1 MKFTGFAGGCVGK
14 ALLVILCIL
23 LGVVLTLGGIALG
36 GYIVLTKEGMVG
48 TISDQIEKNTS
59 TELAFDDSVKAMSVM
74 EWGREI
80 LAAVSDMSSKEIGD
94 LEKLIGVSLISDTVE
109 EVIGVDASIIKTS
122 TLDKLG
128 ETVSNNLTINNAKDK
143 FGIEFPD
150 MPIFSDA
157 EFLASPLATAFSD
170 FESYT
175 LGEVIEIT
183 EESNAVL
190 QELKNVAIK
199 DIGAAS
205 TDTTIKSMFLC
216 ELMTIEDDANMTLK
230 ALKYSSIESQYEL
243 DENGEIKLDEY
254 GNPIYK
260 TKEITEVIDGETVTN
275 TYPLKG
281 INETINA
288 LYVKDVVNITKDS
301 AVVLRKMR
309 LPTEEEIAAGK
320 AELFGTEDLLVN
332 ELGSAKVTE
341 IVQNTKIGEIIDIYE
356 ADNPEAG
363 VTKSEPILIAL
374 KDVAINGLNDRLKT
388 LGLNEIFDETEL
400 ESGALSLIP
409 ADTTLN
415 EIPSAVTAAMTN
427 STTATLAGKG
437 IISEDTFNNI
447 SSLEKEQQA
456 FIYNSNVSGM
466 LGGVIEFIAEPIIY
480 TYDPT
485 GEIITGATP
494 NYGVVSPDEAEIS
507 VTVFDSLTEFVNAY
521 SQYNT
526 LNFGS
531 AVTVNVNETQ
541 DGAFYNEETGCY
553 LIPLFN
559 IGSGSVNFAGGTV
572 KTAIY
577 ETGDGGLILSANQY
591 GYAYAENGATLPE
604 KGFATIIYDTNA

>member
-23 LGVVLTLGGIALG
+23 LGVVLTLGGLAVG
-36 GYIVLTKEGMVG
+36 GYIVLTKDGMVG
-48 TISDQIEKNTS
+48 TISDQVEKNTS
-59 TELAFDDSVKAMSVM
+59 VELAFDDSVKAMSVM
-74 EWGREI
+74 DWGKEI
-80 LAAVSDMSSKEIGD
+80 LAAVSDMSSKEIGA
-94 LEKLIGVSLISDTVE
+94 LEKLIGVSIISNTIE
-109 EVIGVDASIIKTS
+109 EVIGVDAEVVKTS

-183 EESNAVL
+183 DESNAVL
-190 QELKNVAIK
+190 RELKDVAIK

-216 ELMTIEDDANMTLK
+216 ELITINDDSNMTLK

-288 LYVKDVVNITKDS
+288 LYVKDVVNITEDS

-320 AELFGTEDLLVN
+320 ADLFGTEDLLVN

-356 ADNPEAG
+356 ADDPEAG

-374 KDVAINGLNDRLKT
+374 KDVSINGLNDRLKT

-409 ADTTLN
+409 ADTKLN

-437 IISEDTFNNI
+437 IISEDTFTNI
-447 SSLEKEQQA
+447 SSLQKEQQA

-466 LGGVIEFIAEPIIY
+466 LGGVIDFIADPIIY

-507 VTVFDSLTEFVNAY
+507 VTVFDSLTDFVNAY

-531 AVTVNVNETQ
+531 AVTVNVNEAA

-591 GYAYAENGATLPE
+591 GYAYSYDESVSLPE
-604 KGFATIIYDTNA
+604 KGFDTLIYG

>member
-1 MKFTGFAGGCVGK
+1 MKFTGFAGRCVGK

-23 LGVVLTLGGIALG
+23 LGVVLTLGGLAVG
-36 GYIVLTKEGMVG
+36 GYIVLTKDGMVG
-48 TISDQIEKNTS
+48 TISDQVEKNTS
-59 TELAFDDSVKAMSVM
+59 VELAFDDSVKAMSVM
-74 EWGREI
+74 DWGKEI
-80 LAAVSDMSSKEIGD
+80 LAAVSDMSSKEIGA
-94 LEKLIGVSLISDTVE
+94 LEKLIGVSIISNTIE
-109 EVIGVDASIIKTS
+109 EVIGVDAEVVKTS

-183 EESNAVL
+183 DESNAVL
-190 QELKNVAIK
+190 RELKDVAIK

-216 ELMTIEDDANMTLK
+216 ELITINDDSNMTLK

-260 TKEITEVIDGETVTN
+260 TKEITEVVGGVTVTN
-275 TYPLKG
+275 TYPLRG
-281 INETINA
+281 LNETIDA
-288 LYVKDVVNITKDS
+288 LYVKDVVNITEDS

-356 ADNPEAG
+356 ADDPEAG

-374 KDVAINGLNDRLKT
+374 KDVSINGLNDRLKT

-437 IISEDTFNNI
+437 IISEDTFTNI
-447 SSLEKEQQA
+447 SSLQKEQQA

-466 LGGVIEFIAEPIIY
+466 LGGVIDFIADPIIY

-494 NYGVVSPDEAEIS
+494 NYGVVSPDEVEITE
-507 VTVFDSLTEFVNAY
+507 TVFNSLTEFVNAY

-531 AVTVNVNETQ
+531 AVTVNVDEAA

-577 ETGDGGLILSANQY
+577 ETGDGELILSANQY
-591 GYAYAENGATLPE
+591 GYAYSYDESVSLPE
-604 KGFATIIYDTNA
+604 KGFDTLIYG

>member
-23 LGVVLTLGGIALG
+23 LGVVLTLGGLAVG
-36 GYIVLTKEGMVG
+36 GYIVLTKDGMVG
-48 TISDQIEKNTS
+48 TISDQVEKNTS
-59 TELAFDDSVKAMSVM
+59 VELAFDDSVKAMSVM
-74 EWGREI
+74 DWGKEI
-80 LAAVSDMSSKEIGD
+80 LAAVSDMSSKEIGA
-94 LEKLIGVSLISDTVE
+94 LEKLIGVSIISNTIE
-109 EVIGVDASIIKTS
+109 EVIGVDAEVVKTS

-150 MPIFSDA
+150 MPIFADA

-199 DIGAAS
+199 DIGAGS
-205 TDTTIKSMFLC
+205 TDTVIKSMFLC

-260 TKEITEVIDGETVTN
+260 TKEITEVVGGVTVTN
-275 TYPLKG
+275 TYPLRG
-281 INETINA
+281 LNETIDA
-288 LYVKDVVNITKDS
+288 LYVKDVVNITEDS

-356 ADNPEAG
+356 ADDPDAG

-374 KDVAINGLNDRLKT
+374 KDVSINGLNDRLKT

-409 ADTTLN
+409 ADTKLN

-437 IISEDTFNNI
+437 IISEDTFTNI
-447 SSLEKEQQA
+447 LSLQKEQQA

-466 LGGVIEFIAEPIIY
+466 LGGVIDFIAEPIIY

-494 NYGVVSPDEAEIS
+494 NYGVVSPDEVEIS

-531 AVTVNVNETQ
+531 AVTVNVNEAE

-591 GYAYAENGATLPE
+591 GYAYSYDESVSLPE
-604 KGFATIIYDTNA
+604 KGFDTLIYG

>member
-23 LGVVLTLGGIALG
+23 LGVVLTLGGLAVG
-36 GYIVLTKEGMVG
+36 GYIVLTKDGMVG
-48 TISDQIEKNTS
+48 TISDQVEKNTS
-59 TELAFDDSVKAMSVM
+59 VELAFDDSVKAMSVM
-74 EWGREI
+74 DWGKEI
-80 LAAVSDMSSKEIGD
+80 LAAVSDMSSKEIGA
-94 LEKLIGVSLISDTVE
+94 LEKLIGVSIISNTIE
-109 EVIGVDASIIKTS
+109 EVIGVDAEVVKTS

-183 EESNAVL
+183 DESNAVL
-190 QELKNVAIK
+190 RELKDVAIK

-216 ELMTIEDDANMTLK
+216 ELITINDDSNMTLK

-260 TKEITEVIDGETVTN
+260 TKEITEVVGGVTVTN
-275 TYPLKG
+275 TYPLRG
-281 INETINA
+281 LNETIDA
-288 LYVKDVVNITKDS
+288 LYVKDVVNITEDS

-356 ADNPEAG
+356 ADDPEAG

-374 KDVAINGLNDRLKT
+374 KDVSINGLNDRLKT

-437 IISEDTFNNI
+437 IISEDTFTNI
-447 SSLEKEQQA
+447 SSLQKEQQA

-466 LGGVIEFIAEPIIY
+466 LGGVIDFIADPIIY

-494 NYGVVSPDEAEIS
+494 NYGVVSPDEVEITE
-507 VTVFDSLTEFVNAY
+507 TVFNSLTEFVNAY

-531 AVTVNVNETQ
+531 AVTVNVDEAA

-577 ETGDGGLILSANQY
+577 ETGDGELILSANQY
-591 GYAYAENGATLPE
+591 GYAYSYDESVSLPE
-604 KGFATIIYDTNA
+604 KGFDTLIYG

>member
-23 LGVVLTLGGIALG
+23 LGVVLTLGGLAVG
-36 GYIVLTKEGMVG
+36 GYIVLTKDGMVG
-48 TISDQIEKNTS
+48 TISDQVEKNTS
-59 TELAFDDSVKAMSVM
+59 VELAFDDSVKAMSVM
-74 EWGREI
+74 DWGKEI
-80 LAAVSDMSSKEIGD
+80 LAAVSDMSSKEIGA
-94 LEKLIGVSLISDTVE
+94 LEKLIGVSIISNTIE
-109 EVIGVDASIIKTS
+109 EVIGVDAEVVKTS

-150 MPIFSDA
+150 MPIFADA

-199 DIGAAS
+199 DIGAGS
-205 TDTTIKSMFLC
+205 TDTVIKSMFLC
-216 ELMTIEDDANMTLK
+216 ELITINDDSNMTLK

-260 TKEITEVIDGETVTN
+260 TKEITEVVGGVTVTN
-275 TYPLKG
+275 TYPLRG
-281 INETINA
+281 LNETIDA
-288 LYVKDVVNITKDS
+288 LYVKDVVNITEDS

-320 AELFGTEDLLVN
+320 ADLFGTEDLLVN

-356 ADNPEAG
+356 ADDPEAG

-374 KDVAINGLNDRLKT
+374 KDVSINGLNDRLKT

-409 ADTTLN
+409 VDTVLN
-415 EIPSAVTAAMTN
+415 DIPSAVTAAMTN

-437 IISEDTFNNI
+437 IISEDTFTNI
-447 SSLEKEQQA
+447 SSLQKEQQA

-466 LGGVIEFIAEPIIY
+466 LGGVIDFIAEPIIY

-531 AVTVNVNETQ
+531 AVTVNVNEAA

-591 GYAYAENGATLPE
+591 GYAYSYDESVSLPE
-604 KGFATIIYDTNA
+604 KGFDTLIYG

>member
-23 LGVVLTLGGIALG
+23 LGVVLTLGGLAVG
-36 GYIVLTKEGMVG
+36 GYIVLTKDGMVG
-48 TISDQIEKNTS
+48 TISDQVEKNTS
-59 TELAFDDSVKAMSVM
+59 VELAFDDSVKAMSVM
-74 EWGREI
+74 DWGKEI
-80 LAAVSDMSSKEIGD
+80 LAAVSDMSSKEIGA
-94 LEKLIGVSLISDTVE
+94 LEKLIGVSIISNTIE
-109 EVIGVDASIIKTS
+109 EVIGVDAEVVKTS

-183 EESNAVL
+183 DESNAVL
-190 QELKNVAIK
+190 RELKDVAIK

-216 ELMTIEDDANMTLK
+216 ELITINDDSNMTLK

-260 TKEITEVIDGETVTN
+260 TKEITEVVGGVTVTN
-275 TYPLKG
+275 TYPLRG
-281 INETINA
+281 LNETIDA
-288 LYVKDVVNITKDS
+288 LYVKDVVNITEDS

-320 AELFGTEDLLVN
+320 ADLFGTEDLLVN

-356 ADNPEAG
+356 ADDPEAG

-374 KDVAINGLNDRLKT
+374 KDVSINGLNDRLKT

-437 IISEDTFNNI
+437 IISEDTFTNI
-447 SSLEKEQQA
+447 SSLQKEQQA

-466 LGGVIEFIAEPIIY
+466 LGGVIDFIADPIIY

-507 VTVFDSLTEFVNAY
+507 VTVFDSLTDFVNAY

-531 AVTVNVNETQ
+531 AVTVNVNEAA

-577 ETGDGGLILSANQY
+577 ETGNGGLILSANQY
-591 GYAYAENGATLPE
+591 GYAYSYDESVSLPE
-604 KGFATIIYDTNA
+604 KGFATIIYG

>member
-48 TISDQIEKNTS
+48 TISDQVEKNTS
-59 TELAFDDSVKAMSVM
+59 VELAFDDSVKAMSVM

-109 EVIGVDASIIKTS
+109 EVIGVDAEVVKTS

-190 QELKNVAIK
+190 RELKNVAIK

-205 TDTTIKSMFLC
+205 TDTKIKSMLLC
-216 ELMTIEDDANMTLK
+216 ELMTIDDDANMTLK

-281 INETINA
+281 INETIDA
-288 LYVKDVVNITKDS
+288 LYVKDVVNITEDS

-356 ADNPEAG
+356 ADDPEAG

-437 IISEDTFNNI
+437 IISEDTFTNI

-466 LGGVIEFIAEPIIY
+466 LGGVIDFIAEPIIY

-485 GEIITGATP
+485 GEIIMEATP
-494 NYGVVSPDEAEIS
+494 NYGVVSPDKVEIT
-507 VTVFDSLTEFVNAY
+507 VTVFNSLTEFVNAY

-526 LNFGS
+526 LMLTS
-531 AVTVNVNETQ
+531 SVTVNVDETQ

-591 GYAYAENGATLPE
+591 GYAYSYDGSVSLPE
-604 KGFATIIYDTNA
+604 KGFVTIIYG

>member
-109 EVIGVDASIIKTS
+109 EVIGVDAEVVKTS

-260 TKEITEVIDGETVTN
+260 TKAITEVIDGETVTN

-281 INETINA
+281 INENINA
-288 LYVKDVVNITKDS
+288 LYVKDVVNITEDS

-356 ADNPEAG
+356 ADDPETS

-409 ADTTLN
+409 VDTVLN
-415 EIPSAVTAAMTN
+415 DIPSAVTAAMTN

-437 IISEDTFNNI
+437 LIAEETFANI
-447 SSLEKEQQA
+447 SNMRKEQQA
-456 FIYNSNVSGM
+456 FIYNNNLSGM
-466 LGGVIEFIAEPIIY
+466 LGGVIDFIAEPIIY

-531 AVTVNVNETQ
+531 AVTVNVNEAA

-577 ETGDGGLILSANQY
+577 ETGDGGLTLSANQY
-591 GYAYAENGATLPE
+591 GYAYSYDESVSLPE
-604 KGFATIIYDTNA
+604 KGFATIIYG

>member
-23 LGVVLTLGGIALG
+23 LGVVLTLGGLAVG
-36 GYIVLTKEGMVG
+36 GYIVLTKDGMVG
-48 TISDQIEKNTS
+48 TISDQVEKNTS
-59 TELAFDDSVKAMSVM
+59 VELAFDDSVKAMSVM
-74 EWGREI
+74 DWGKEI
-80 LAAVSDMSSKEIGD
+80 LAAVSDMSSKEIGA
-94 LEKLIGVSLISDTVE
+94 LEKLIGVSIISNTIE
-109 EVIGVDASIIKTS
+109 EVIGVEASVVKTS

-183 EESNAVL
+183 DESNAVL
-190 QELKNVAIK
+190 RELKDVAIK

-216 ELMTIEDDANMTLK
+216 ELITINDDSNMTLK

-260 TKEITEVIDGETVTN
+260 TKEITEVVGGVTVTN
-275 TYPLKG
+275 TYPLRG
-281 INETINA
+281 LNETIDA
-288 LYVKDVVNITKDS
+288 LYVKDVVNITEDS

-320 AELFGTEDLLVN
+320 ADLFGTEDLLVN

-356 ADNPEAG
+356 ADDPDAG

-374 KDVAINGLNDRLKT
+374 KDVSINGLNDRLKT

-437 IISEDTFNNI
+437 IISEDTFTNI
-447 SSLEKEQQA
+447 SSLQKEQQA

-466 LGGVIEFIAEPIIY
+466 LGGVIDFIADPIIY

-494 NYGVVSPDEAEIS
+494 NYGVVSPDEVEITE
-507 VTVFDSLTEFVNAY
+507 TVFNSLTDFVNTY

-531 AVTVNVNETQ
+531 AVTVNVNEAA
-541 DGAFYNEETGCY
+541 DGAFYNEETGY

-591 GYAYAENGATLPE
+591 GYAYSYDESVSLPE
-604 KGFATIIYDTNA
+604 KGFDTLIYG

>member
-23 LGVVLTLGGIALG
+23 LGVVLTLGGLAVG
-36 GYIVLTKEGMVG
+36 GYIVLTKDGMVG
-48 TISDQIEKNTS
+48 TISDQVEKNTS
-59 TELAFDDSVKAMSVM
+59 VELAFDDSVKAMSVM
-74 EWGREI
+74 DWGKEI
-80 LAAVSDMSSKEIGD
+80 LAAVSDMSSKEIGA
-94 LEKLIGVSLISDTVE
+94 LEKLIGVSIISNTIE
-109 EVIGVDASIIKTS
+109 EVIGVDAEVVKTS

-150 MPIFSDA
+150 MPIFADA

-199 DIGAAS
+199 DIGAGS
-205 TDTTIKSMFLC
+205 TDTVIKSMFLC

-288 LYVKDVVNITKDS
+288 LYVKDVVNITEDS

-320 AELFGTEDLLVN
+320 ADLFGTEDLLVN

-356 ADNPEAG
+356 ADDPDAG

-374 KDVAINGLNDRLKT
+374 KDVSINGLNDRLKT

-409 ADTTLN
+409 ADTKLN

-437 IISEDTFNNI
+437 IISQDTFTNI
-447 SSLEKEQQA
+447 SSLQKEQQA

-466 LGGVIEFIAEPIIY
+466 LGGVIDFIAEPIIY

-494 NYGVVSPDEAEIS
+494 NYGVVSPDEVEIS

-531 AVTVNVNETQ
+531 AVTVNVNEAA

-591 GYAYAENGATLPE
+591 GYAYSYDESVSLPE
-604 KGFATIIYDTNA
+604 KGFDTLIYG

>member
-23 LGVVLTLGGIALG
+23 LGVVLTLGGLAVG
-36 GYIVLTKEGMVG
+36 GYIVLTKDGMVG
-48 TISDQIEKNTS
+48 TISDQVEKNTS
-59 TELAFDDSVKAMSVM
+59 VELAFDDSVKAMSVM
-74 EWGREI
+74 DWGKEI
-80 LAAVSDMSSKEIGD
+80 LAAVSDMSSKEIGA
-94 LEKLIGVSLISDTVE
+94 LEKLIGVSIISNTIE
-109 EVIGVDASIIKTS
+109 EVIGVDAEVVKTS

-183 EESNAVL
+183 DESNAVL
-190 QELKNVAIK
+190 RELKDVAIK

-216 ELMTIEDDANMTLK
+216 ELITINDDSNMTLK

-260 TKEITEVIDGETVTN
+260 TKEITEVVGGVTVTN
-275 TYPLKG
+275 TYPLRG
-281 INETINA
+281 LNETIDA
-288 LYVKDVVNITKDS
+288 LYVKDVVNITEDS

-320 AELFGTEDLLVN
+320 ADLFGTEDLLVN

-356 ADNPEAG
+356 ADDPEAG

-374 KDVAINGLNDRLKT
+374 KDVSINGLNDRLKT

-437 IISEDTFNNI
+437 IISEDTFTNI
-447 SSLEKEQQA
+447 SSLQKEQQA

-466 LGGVIEFIAEPIIY
+466 LGGVIDFIADPIIY

-494 NYGVVSPDEAEIS
+494 NYGVVSPDEVEIS

-531 AVTVNVNETQ
+531 AVTVNVNEAA

-559 IGSGSVNFAGGTV
+559 IGSGSVNFADGTV

-591 GYAYAENGATLPE
+591 GYAYSYDESVSLPE
-604 KGFATIIYDTNA
+604 KGFDTLIYG

>member
-109 EVIGVDASIIKTS
+109 EVIGVDAEVVKTS

-183 EESNAVL
+183 DESNAVL
-190 QELKNVAIK
+190 RELKNVAIK

-281 INETINA
+281 INETIDA
-288 LYVKDVVNITKDS
+288 LYVKDVVNITEDS

-320 AELFGTEDLLVN
+320 ADLFGTEDLLVN

-356 ADNPEAG
+356 ADDPDAG

-427 STTATLAGKG
+427 STTATLKGKG
-437 IISEDTFNNI
+437 IISEDTFTNI
-447 SSLEKEQQA
+447 SSLQKEQQA
-456 FIYNSNVSGM
+456 FIYNNNVSGM
-466 LGGVIEFIAEPIIY
+466 LGGVIDFIADPIIY

-485 GEIITGATP
+485 GEIVTGATP
-494 NYGVVSPDEAEIS
+494 NYGVVSPDEVEIS

-531 AVTVNVNETQ
+531 AVTVNVDETQ
-541 DGAFYNEETGCY
+541 DGAFYSEETGCY

-591 GYAYAENGATLPE
+591 GYAYSYDGSVSLPE
-604 KGFATIIYDTNA
+604 KGFDTLIYG

>member
-23 LGVVLTLGGIALG
+23 LGVVLTLGGLAVG
-36 GYIVLTKEGMVG
+36 GYIVLTKDGMVG
-48 TISDQIEKNTS
+48 TISDQVEKNTS
-59 TELAFDDSVKAMSVM
+59 VELAFDDSVKAMSVM
-74 EWGREI
+74 DWGKEI
-80 LAAVSDMSSKEIGD
+80 LAAVSDMSSKEIGA
-94 LEKLIGVSLISDTVE
+94 LEKLIGVSIISNTIE
-109 EVIGVDASIIKTS
+109 EVIGVDAEVVKTS

-183 EESNAVL
+183 DESNAVL

-199 DIGAAS
+199 DIGAGS
-205 TDTTIKSMFLC
+205 TDTVIKSMFLC

-288 LYVKDVVNITKDS
+288 LYVKDVVNITEDS

-320 AELFGTEDLLVN
+320 ADLFGTEDLLVN

-356 ADNPEAG
+356 ADDPEAG

-374 KDVAINGLNDRLKT
+374 KDVSINGLNDRLKT

-437 IISEDTFNNI
+437 IISEDTFTNI
-447 SSLEKEQQA
+447 SSLQKEQQA

-466 LGGVIEFIAEPIIY
+466 LGGVIDFIADPIIY

-507 VTVFDSLTEFVNAY
+507 VTVFDSLTDLVNAY

-531 AVTVNVNETQ
+531 AVTVNVNEAA

-591 GYAYAENGATLPE
+591 GYAYSYDESVSLPE
-604 KGFATIIYDTNA
+604 KGFDTLIYG

>member
-23 LGVVLTLGGIALG
+23 LGVVLTLGGLAVG
-36 GYIVLTKEGMVG
+36 GYIVLTKDGMVG
-48 TISDQIEKNTS
+48 TISDQVEKNTS
-59 TELAFDDSVKAMSVM
+59 VELAFDDSVKAMSVM
-74 EWGREI
+74 DWGKEI
-80 LAAVSDMSSKEIGD
+80 LAAVSDMSSKEIGA
-94 LEKLIGVSLISDTVE
+94 LEKLIGVSIISNTIE
-109 EVIGVDASIIKTS
+109 EVIGVDAEVVKTS

-150 MPIFSDA
+150 MPIFADA

-183 EESNAVL
+183 DESNAVL
-190 QELKNVAIK
+190 RELKDVAIK

-216 ELMTIEDDANMTLK
+216 ELITINDDSNMTLK

-260 TKEITEVIDGETVTN
+260 TKEITEVVGGVTVTN
-275 TYPLKG
+275 TYPLRG
-281 INETINA
+281 LNETIDA
-288 LYVKDVVNITKDS
+288 LYVKDVVNITEDS

-356 ADNPEAG
+356 ADDPEAG

-374 KDVAINGLNDRLKT
+374 KDVSINGLNDRLKT

-437 IISEDTFNNI
+437 IISEDTFTNI
-447 SSLEKEQQA
+447 SSLQKEQQA

-466 LGGVIEFIAEPIIY
+466 LGGVIDFIADPIIY

-494 NYGVVSPDEAEIS
+494 NYGVVSPDEVEIS

-531 AVTVNVNETQ
+531 AVTVNVNEAA

-591 GYAYAENGATLPE
+591 GYAYSYDESVSLPE
-604 KGFATIIYDTNA
+604 KGFDTLIYG

>member
-23 LGVVLTLGGIALG
+23 LGVVLTLGGLAVG
-36 GYIVLTKEGMVG
+36 GYIVLTKDGMVG
-48 TISDQIEKNTS
+48 TISDQVEKNTS
-59 TELAFDDSVKAMSVM
+59 VELAFDDSVKAMSVM
-74 EWGREI
+74 DWGKEI
-80 LAAVSDMSSKEIGD
+80 LAAVSDMSSKEIGA
-94 LEKLIGVSLISDTVE
+94 LEKLIGVSIISNTIE
-109 EVIGVDASIIKTS
+109 EVIGVDAEVVKTS

-150 MPIFSDA
+150 MPIFADA

-199 DIGAAS
+199 DIGAGS
-205 TDTTIKSMFLC
+205 TDTVIKSMFLC

-288 LYVKDVVNITKDS
+288 LYVKDVVNITEDS

-320 AELFGTEDLLVN
+320 ADLFGTEDLLVN

-356 ADNPEAG
+356 ADDPDAG

-374 KDVAINGLNDRLKT
+374 KDVSINGLNDRLKT

-400 ESGALSLIP
+400 ESGVLSLIP
-409 ADTTLN
+409 ADTKLN

-437 IISEDTFNNI
+437 IISEDTFTNI
-447 SSLEKEQQA
+447 SSLQKEQQA

-466 LGGVIEFIAEPIIY
+466 LGGVIDFIAEPIIY

-531 AVTVNVNETQ
+531 AVTVNVNEAE

-591 GYAYAENGATLPE
+591 GYAYSYDGSVSLPE
-604 KGFATIIYDTNA
+604 KGFDTLIYG

>member
-23 LGVVLTLGGIALG
+23 LGVVLTLGGLAVG
-36 GYIVLTKEGMVG
+36 GYIVLTKDGMVG
-48 TISDQIEKNTS
+48 TISDQVEKNTS
-59 TELAFDDSVKAMSVM
+59 VELAFDDSVKAMSVM
-74 EWGREI
+74 DWGKEI
-80 LAAVSDMSSKEIGD
+80 LAAVSDMSSKEIGA
-94 LEKLIGVSLISDTVE
+94 LEKLIGVSIISNTIE
-109 EVIGVDASIIKTS
+109 EVIGVEASVVKTS

-183 EESNAVL
+183 DESNAVL
-190 QELKNVAIK
+190 RELKDVAIK

-216 ELMTIEDDANMTLK
+216 ELITINDDSNMTLK

-260 TKEITEVIDGETVTN
+260 TKEITEVVGGVTVTN
-275 TYPLKG
+275 TYPLRG
-281 INETINA
+281 LNETIDA
-288 LYVKDVVNITKDS
+288 LYVKDVVNITEDS

-320 AELFGTEDLLVN
+320 ADLFGTEDLLVN

-356 ADNPEAG
+356 ADDPEAG

-374 KDVAINGLNDRLKT
+374 KDVSINGLNDRLKT

-437 IISEDTFNNI
+437 IISEDTFTNI
-447 SSLEKEQQA
+447 SSLQKEQQA

-466 LGGVIEFIAEPIIY
+466 LGGVIDFIADPIIY

-494 NYGVVSPDEAEIS
+494 NYGVVSPDEVEITE
-507 VTVFDSLTEFVNAY
+507 TVFNSLTEFVNAY

-531 AVTVNVNETQ
+531 AVTVNVNEAE

-577 ETGDGGLILSANQY
+577 ETGDGGLTLSANQY
-591 GYAYAENGATLPE
+591 GYAYSYDESVSLPE
-604 KGFATIIYDTNA
+604 KGFATIIYG

>member
-48 TISDQIEKNTS
+48 TISDQVEKNTS
-59 TELAFDDSVKAMSVM
+59 VELAFDDSVKAMSVM

-80 LAAVSDMSSKEIGD
+80 LAAVSDMSSKEIGA

-109 EVIGVDASIIKTS
+109 EVIGVEASVVKTS

-190 QELKNVAIK
+190 RELKDVAIK

-205 TDTTIKSMFLC
+205 TDTKIKSMLLC
-216 ELMTIEDDANMTLK
+216 ELMTIDDDANMTLK

-260 TKEITEVIDGETVTN
+260 TKEITEVIGGETVTN
-275 TYPLKG
+275 TYPLRG
-281 INETINA
+281 LNETIDA
-288 LYVKDVVNITKDS
+288 LYVKDVVNITENS

-320 AELFGTEDLLVN
+320 ADLFGTEDLLVN

-341 IVQNTKIGEIIDIYE
+341 IVQNTKIGEIIDIYD
-356 ADNPEAG
+356 ADDPEAG

-374 KDVAINGLNDRLKT
+374 KDVPINGINDKLKT
-388 LGLNEIFDETEL
+388 LALNEIFDESEL

-409 ADTTLN
+409 VDTVLN
-415 EIPSAVTAAMTN
+415 DIPSAVTAAMTN

-437 IISEDTFNNI
+437 IISEDTFTNI
-447 SSLEKEQQA
+447 SSLQKEQQA

-466 LGGVIEFIAEPIIY
+466 LGGVIDFIAEPIIY

-485 GEIITGATP
+485 GEIIMEATP
-494 NYGVVSPDEAEIS
+494 NYGVVSPDEVEIS

-531 AVTVNVNETQ
+531 AVTVNVNEAA

-577 ETGDGGLILSANQY
+577 ETGDGGLTLSANQY
-591 GYAYAENGATLPE
+591 GYAYSYDESVSLPE
-604 KGFATIIYDTNA
+604 KGFATIIYG

>member
-23 LGVVLTLGGIALG
+23 LGVVLTLGGLAVG
-36 GYIVLTKEGMVG
+36 GYIVLTKDGMVG
-48 TISDQIEKNTS
+48 TISDQVEKNTS
-59 TELAFDDSVKAMSVM
+59 VELAFDDSVKAMSVM
-74 EWGREI
+74 DWGKEI
-80 LAAVSDMSSKEIGD
+80 LAAVSDMSSKEIGA
-94 LEKLIGVSLISDTVE
+94 LEKLIGVSIISNTIE
-109 EVIGVDASIIKTS
+109 EVIGVDAEVVKTS

-150 MPIFSDA
+150 MPIFADA

-199 DIGAAS
+199 DIGAGS
-205 TDTTIKSMFLC
+205 TDTVIKSMFLC

-288 LYVKDVVNITKDS
+288 LYVKDVVNITEDS

-356 ADNPEAG
+356 ADDPDAG

-374 KDVAINGLNDRLKT
+374 KDVSINGLNDRLKT

-409 ADTTLN
+409 ADTKLN

-437 IISEDTFNNI
+437 IISEDTFTNI
-447 SSLEKEQQA
+447 LSLQKEQQA

-466 LGGVIEFIAEPIIY
+466 LGGVIDFIAEPIIY

-494 NYGVVSPDEAEIS
+494 NYGVVSPDEVEIS

-531 AVTVNVNETQ
+531 AVTVNVNEAE

-591 GYAYAENGATLPE
+591 GYAYSYDESVSLPE
-604 KGFATIIYDTNA
+604 KGFDTLIYG

>member
-23 LGVVLTLGGIALG
+23 LGVVLTLGGLAVG
-36 GYIVLTKEGMVG
+36 GYIVLTKDGMVG
-48 TISDQIEKNTS
+48 TISDQVEKNTS
-59 TELAFDDSVKAMSVM
+59 VELAFDDSVKAMSVM
-74 EWGREI
+74 DWGKEI
-80 LAAVSDMSSKEIGD
+80 LAAVSDMSSKEIGA
-94 LEKLIGVSLISDTVE
+94 LEKLIGVSIISNTIE
-109 EVIGVDASIIKTS
+109 EVIGVDAEVVKTS

-183 EESNAVL
+183 DESNAVL
-190 QELKNVAIK
+190 RELKDVAIK

-216 ELMTIEDDANMTLK
+216 ELITINDDSNMTLK

-260 TKEITEVIDGETVTN
+260 TKEITEVVGGVTVTN
-275 TYPLKG
+275 TYPLRG
-281 INETINA
+281 LNETIDA
-288 LYVKDVVNITKDS
+288 LYVKDVVNITEDS

-356 ADNPEAG
+356 ADDPEAG

-374 KDVAINGLNDRLKT
+374 KDVSINGLNDRLKT

-437 IISEDTFNNI
+437 IISEDTFTNI
-447 SSLEKEQQA
+447 SSLQKEQQA

-466 LGGVIEFIAEPIIY
+466 LGGVIDFIADPIIY

-494 NYGVVSPDEAEIS
+494 NYGVVSPDEVEITE
-507 VTVFDSLTEFVNAY
+507 TVFNSLTEFVNAY

-531 AVTVNVNETQ
+531 AVTVNVNEAA

-577 ETGDGGLILSANQY
+577 ETGDGGLTLSANQY
-591 GYAYAENGATLPE
+591 GYAYSYDESVSLPE
-604 KGFATIIYDTNA
+604 KGFATIIYG

>member
-23 LGVVLTLGGIALG
+23 LGVVLTLGGLAVG
-36 GYIVLTKEGMVG
+36 GYIVLTKDGMVG
-48 TISDQIEKNTS
+48 TISDQVEKNTS
-59 TELAFDDSVKAMSVM
+59 VELAFDDSVKAMSVM
-74 EWGREI
+74 DWGKEI
-80 LAAVSDMSSKEIGD
+80 LAAVSDMSSKEIGA
-94 LEKLIGVSLISDTVE
+94 LEKLIGVSIISDTIE
-109 EVIGVDASIIKTS
+109 EVIGVDAEVVKTS

-150 MPIFSDA
+150 MPIFADA

-199 DIGAAS
+199 DIGAGS
-205 TDTTIKSMFLC
+205 TDTVIKSMFLC

-288 LYVKDVVNITKDS
+288 LYVKDVVNITEDS

-356 ADNPEAG
+356 ADDPDAG

-374 KDVAINGLNDRLKT
+374 KDVSINGLNDRLKT

-400 ESGALSLIP
+400 ESGVLSLIP
-409 ADTTLN
+409 ADTKLN

-437 IISEDTFNNI
+437 IISEDTFTNI
-447 SSLEKEQQA
+447 SSLQKEQQA

-466 LGGVIEFIAEPIIY
+466 LGGVIDFIAEPIIY

-494 NYGVVSPDEAEIS
+494 NYGVVSPDEVEIS

-531 AVTVNVNETQ
+531 AVTVNVNEAA

-559 IGSGSVNFAGGTV
+559 IGSGSVNFADGTV

-591 GYAYAENGATLPE
+591 GYAYSYDESVSLPE
-604 KGFATIIYDTNA
+604 KGFDTLIYG

>member
-23 LGVVLTLGGIALG
+23 LGVVLTLGGLAVG
-36 GYIVLTKEGMVG
+36 GYIVLTKDGMVG
-48 TISDQIEKNTS
+48 TISDQVEKNTS
-59 TELAFDDSVKAMSVM
+59 VELAFDDSVKAMSVM
-74 EWGREI
+74 DWGKEI
-80 LAAVSDMSSKEIGD
+80 LAAVSDMSSKEIGA
-94 LEKLIGVSLISDTVE
+94 LEKLIGVSIISNTIE
-109 EVIGVDASIIKTS
+109 EVIGVDAEVVKTS

-150 MPIFSDA
+150 MPIFFDA

-183 EESNAVL
+183 DESNAVL
-190 QELKNVAIK
+190 RELKDVAIK

-216 ELMTIEDDANMTLK
+216 ELITINDDSNMTLK

-260 TKEITEVIDGETVTN
+260 TKEITEVVGGVTVTN
-275 TYPLKG
+275 TYPLRG
-281 INETINA
+281 LNETIDA
-288 LYVKDVVNITKDS
+288 LYVKDVVNITEDS

-320 AELFGTEDLLVN
+320 ADLFGTEDLLVN

-356 ADNPEAG
+356 ADDPEAG

-374 KDVAINGLNDRLKT
+374 KDVSINGLNDRLKT

-437 IISEDTFNNI
+437 IISEDTFTNI
-447 SSLEKEQQA
+447 SSLQKEQQA

-466 LGGVIEFIAEPIIY
+466 LGGVIDFIADPIIY

-507 VTVFDSLTEFVNAY
+507 VTVFDSLTDFVNAY

-531 AVTVNVNETQ
+531 AVTVNVNEAA

-591 GYAYAENGATLPE
+591 GYAYSYDESVSLPE
-604 KGFATIIYDTNA
+604 KGFATIIYG

>member
-1 MKFTGFAGGCVGK
+1 
-14 ALLVILCIL
+14 
-23 LGVVLTLGGIALG
+23 
-36 GYIVLTKEGMVG
+36 
-48 TISDQIEKNTS
+48 
-59 TELAFDDSVKAMSVM
+59 
-74 EWGREI
+74 
-80 LAAVSDMSSKEIGD
+80 
-94 LEKLIGVSLISDTVE
+94 
-109 EVIGVDASIIKTS
+109 
-122 TLDKLG
+122 
-128 ETVSNNLTINNAKDK
+128 
-143 FGIEFPD
+143 
-150 MPIFSDA
+150 
-157 EFLASPLATAFSD
+157 
-170 FESYT
+170 
-175 LGEVIEIT
+175 
-183 EESNAVL
+183 
-190 QELKNVAIK
+190 
-199 DIGAAS
+199 
-205 TDTTIKSMFLC
+205 
-216 ELMTIEDDANMTLK
+216 MTLK

-288 LYVKDVVNITKDS
+288 LYVKDVVNITEDS

-320 AELFGTEDLLVN
+320 ADLFGTEDLLVN

-356 ADNPEAG
+356 ADDPDAG

-374 KDVAINGLNDRLKT
+374 KDVSINGLNDRLKT
-388 LGLNEIFDETEL
+388 IGLNEIFDETEL

-437 IISEDTFNNI
+437 IISEDTFTNI
-447 SSLEKEQQA
+447 SSLQKEQQA

-466 LGGVIEFIAEPIIY
+466 LGGVIDFIAEPIIY
-480 TYDPT
+480 TYDPS

-531 AVTVNVNETQ
+531 AVTVNVNEAE
-541 DGAFYNEETGCY
+541 DGVFYNEEAGCY

-577 ETGDGGLILSANQY
+577 ETGDGGLILSVNQY
-591 GYAYAENGATLPE
+591 GYAYSYDGSVSLPE
-604 KGFATIIYDTNA
+604 KGFDTLIYG

>member
-23 LGVVLTLGGIALG
+23 LGVVLTLGGLAVG
-36 GYIVLTKEGMVG
+36 GYIVLTKDGMVG
-48 TISDQIEKNTS
+48 TISDQVEKNTS
-59 TELAFDDSVKAMSVM
+59 VELAFDDSVKAMSVM
-74 EWGREI
+74 DWGKEI
-80 LAAVSDMSSKEIGD
+80 LAAVSDMSSKEIGA
-94 LEKLIGVSLISDTVE
+94 LEKLIGVSIISNTIE
-109 EVIGVDASIIKTS
+109 EVIGVDAEVVKTS

-183 EESNAVL
+183 DESNAVL
-190 QELKNVAIK
+190 RELKDVAIK

-216 ELMTIEDDANMTLK
+216 ELITINDDSNMTLK

-260 TKEITEVIDGETVTN
+260 TKEITEVVGGVTVTN
-275 TYPLKG
+275 TYPLRG
-281 INETINA
+281 LNETIDA
-288 LYVKDVVNITKDS
+288 LYVKDVVNITEDS

-320 AELFGTEDLLVN
+320 ADLFGTEDLLVN

-356 ADNPEAG
+356 ADDPEAG

-374 KDVAINGLNDRLKT
+374 KDVSINGLNDRLKT

-437 IISEDTFNNI
+437 IISEDTFTNI
-447 SSLEKEQQA
+447 SSLQKEQQA

-466 LGGVIEFIAEPIIY
+466 LGGVIDFIADPIIY

-494 NYGVVSPDEAEIS
+494 NYGVVSPDEVEITE
-507 VTVFDSLTEFVNAY
+507 TVFNSLTEFVNAY

-531 AVTVNVNETQ
+531 AVTVNVNEAE

-553 LIPLFN
+553 FIPLFN

-591 GYAYAENGATLPE
+591 GYAYSYDESVSLPE
-604 KGFATIIYDTNA
+604 KGFATIIYG

>member
-23 LGVVLTLGGIALG
+23 LGVVLTLGGLAVG
-36 GYIVLTKEGMVG
+36 GYIVLTKDGMVG
-48 TISDQIEKNTS
+48 TISDQVEKNTS
-59 TELAFDDSVKAMSVM
+59 VELAFDDSVKAMSVM
-74 EWGREI
+74 DWGKEI
-80 LAAVSDMSSKEIGD
+80 LAAVSDMSSKEIGA
-94 LEKLIGVSLISDTVE
+94 LEKLIGVSIISNTIE
-109 EVIGVDASIIKTS
+109 EVIGVDAEVVKTS

-183 EESNAVL
+183 DESNAVL
-190 QELKNVAIK
+190 RELKDVAIK

-216 ELMTIEDDANMTLK
+216 ELITINDDSNMTLK

-260 TKEITEVIDGETVTN
+260 TKEITEVVGGVTVTN
-275 TYPLKG
+275 TYPLRG
-281 INETINA
+281 LNETIDA
-288 LYVKDVVNITKDS
+288 LYVKDVVNITEDS

-320 AELFGTEDLLVN
+320 ADLFGTEDLLVN

-356 ADNPEAG
+356 ADDPEAG

-374 KDVAINGLNDRLKT
+374 KDVSINGLNDRLKT

-437 IISEDTFNNI
+437 IISEDTFTNI
-447 SSLEKEQQA
+447 SSLQKEQQA

-466 LGGVIEFIAEPIIY
+466 LGGVIDFIADPIIY

-531 AVTVNVNETQ
+531 AVTVNVNEAA

-577 ETGDGGLILSANQY
+577 ETGDSGLILSANQY
-591 GYAYAENGATLPE
+591 GYAYSYDESVSLPA
-604 KGFATIIYDTNA
+604 KGFATIIYG

>member
-23 LGVVLTLGGIALG
+23 LGVVLTLGGLAVG
-36 GYIVLTKEGMVG
+36 GYIVLTKDGMVG
-48 TISDQIEKNTS
+48 TISDQVEKNTS
-59 TELAFDDSVKAMSVM
+59 VELAFDDSVKAMSVM
-74 EWGREI
+74 DWGKEI
-80 LAAVSDMSSKEIGD
+80 LAAVSDMSSKEIGA
-94 LEKLIGVSLISDTVE
+94 LEKLIGVSIISNTIE
-109 EVIGVDASIIKTS
+109 EVIGVDAEVVKTS

-183 EESNAVL
+183 DESNAVL
-190 QELKNVAIK
+190 RELKDVAIK

-216 ELMTIEDDANMTLK
+216 ELITINDDSNMTLK

-260 TKEITEVIDGETVTN
+260 TKEITEVVGGVTVTN
-275 TYPLKG
+275 TYPLRG
-281 INETINA
+281 LNETIDA
-288 LYVKDVVNITKDS
+288 LYVKDVVNITEDS

-320 AELFGTEDLLVN
+320 ADLFGTEDLLVN

-356 ADNPEAG
+356 ADDPDAG

-374 KDVAINGLNDRLKT
+374 KDVSINGLNDRLKT

-400 ESGALSLIP
+400 ESGVLSLIP
-409 ADTTLN
+409 ADTKLN

-437 IISEDTFNNI
+437 IISEDTFTNI
-447 SSLEKEQQA
+447 SSLQKEQQA

-466 LGGVIEFIAEPIIY
+466 LGGVIDFIAEPIIY

-494 NYGVVSPDEAEIS
+494 NYGVVSPDEVEIN

-531 AVTVNVNETQ
+531 AVTVNVNEAA
-541 DGAFYNEETGCY
+541 DGVFYNEETGCY

-572 KTAIY
+572 KIAIY

-591 GYAYAENGATLPE
+591 GYAYSYDESVSLPE
-604 KGFATIIYDTNA
+604 KGFDTLIYG

>member
-23 LGVVLTLGGIALG
+23 LGVVLTLGGLAVG
-36 GYIVLTKEGMVG
+36 GYIVLTKDGMVG
-48 TISDQIEKNTS
+48 TISDQVEKNTS
-59 TELAFDDSVKAMSVM
+59 VELAFDDSVKAMSVM
-74 EWGREI
+74 DWGKEI
-80 LAAVSDMSSKEIGD
+80 LAAVSDMSSKEIGA
-94 LEKLIGVSLISDTVE
+94 LEKLIGVSIISNTIE
-109 EVIGVDASIIKTS
+109 EVIGVEASVVKTS

-150 MPIFSDA
+150 MPIFADA

-190 QELKNVAIK
+190 RELKDVAIK

-216 ELMTIEDDANMTLK
+216 ELITINDDSNMTLK

-260 TKEITEVIDGETVTN
+260 TKEITEVVGGVTVTN
-275 TYPLKG
+275 TYPLRG
-281 INETINA
+281 LNETIDA
-288 LYVKDVVNITKDS
+288 LYVKDVVNITEDS

-320 AELFGTEDLLVN
+320 ADLFGTEDLLVN

-356 ADNPEAG
+356 ADDPEAG

-374 KDVAINGLNDRLKT
+374 KDVSINGLNDRLKT

-437 IISEDTFNNI
+437 IISEDTFTNI
-447 SSLEKEQQA
+447 SSLQKEQQA

-466 LGGVIEFIAEPIIY
+466 LGGVIDFIADPIIY

-507 VTVFDSLTEFVNAY
+507 VTVFDSLTDFVNAY

-531 AVTVNVNETQ
+531 AVTVNVNEAA

-591 GYAYAENGATLPE
+591 GYAYSYDESVSLPE
-604 KGFATIIYDTNA
+604 KGFATIIYG

>member
-23 LGVVLTLGGIALG
+23 LGVVLTLGGLAVG
-36 GYIVLTKEGMVG
+36 GYIVLTKDGMVG
-48 TISDQIEKNTS
+48 TISDQVEKNTS
-59 TELAFDDSVKAMSVM
+59 VELAFDDSVKAMSVM
-74 EWGREI
+74 DWGKEI
-80 LAAVSDMSSKEIGD
+80 LAAVSDMSSKEIGA
-94 LEKLIGVSLISDTVE
+94 LEKLIGVSIISNTIE
-109 EVIGVDASIIKTS
+109 EVIGVDAEVVKTS

-183 EESNAVL
+183 DESNAVL
-190 QELKNVAIK
+190 RELKDVAIK

-216 ELMTIEDDANMTLK
+216 ELITINDDSNMTLK

-260 TKEITEVIDGETVTN
+260 TKEITEVVGGVTVTN
-275 TYPLKG
+275 TYPLRG
-281 INETINA
+281 LNETIDA
-288 LYVKDVVNITKDS
+288 LYVKDVVNITEDS

-356 ADNPEAG
+356 ADDPEAG

-374 KDVAINGLNDRLKT
+374 KDVSINGLNDRLKT

-437 IISEDTFNNI
+437 IISEDTFTNI
-447 SSLEKEQQA
+447 SSLQKEQQA

-466 LGGVIEFIAEPIIY
+466 LGGVIDFIADPIIY

-531 AVTVNVNETQ
+531 AVTVNVNEAA

-577 ETGDGGLILSANQY
+577 ETGDSGLILSANQY
-591 GYAYAENGATLPE
+591 GYAYSYDESVSLPE
-604 KGFATIIYDTNA
+604 KGFATIIYG

>member
-23 LGVVLTLGGIALG
+23 LGVVLTLGGLAVG
-36 GYIVLTKEGMVG
+36 GYIVLTKDGMVG
-48 TISDQIEKNTS
+48 TISDQVEKNTS
-59 TELAFDDSVKAMSVM
+59 VELAFDDSVKAMSVM
-74 EWGREI
+74 DWGKEI
-80 LAAVSDMSSKEIGD
+80 LAAVSDMSSKEIGA
-94 LEKLIGVSLISDTVE
+94 LEKLIGVSIISNTIE
-109 EVIGVDASIIKTS
+109 EVIGVDAEVVKTS

-183 EESNAVL
+183 DESNAVL
-190 QELKNVAIK
+190 RELKDVAIK

-216 ELMTIEDDANMTLK
+216 ELITINDDSNMTLK

-288 LYVKDVVNITKDS
+288 LYVKDVVNITEDS

-320 AELFGTEDLLVN
+320 ADLFGTEDLLVN

-356 ADNPEAG
+356 ADDPEAG

-374 KDVAINGLNDRLKT
+374 KDVSINGLNDRLKT

-437 IISEDTFNNI
+437 IISEDTFTNI
-447 SSLEKEQQA
+447 SSLQKEQQA

-466 LGGVIEFIAEPIIY
+466 LGGVIDFIADPIIY

-494 NYGVVSPDEAEIS
+494 NYGVVSPDEVEITE
-507 VTVFDSLTEFVNAY
+507 TVFNSLTEFVNAY

-531 AVTVNVNETQ
+531 AVTVNVDEAA

-577 ETGDGGLILSANQY
+577 ETGDGELILSANQY
-591 GYAYAENGATLPE
+591 GYAYSYDESVSLPE
-604 KGFATIIYDTNA
+604 KGFDTLIYG

>member
-48 TISDQIEKNTS
+48 TISDQVEKNTS
-59 TELAFDDSVKAMSVM
+59 VELAFDDTVKAMSVM
-74 EWGREI
+74 EWGREV
-80 LAAVSDMSSKEIGD
+80 LAAVSDMSSKEIGA
-94 LEKLIGVSLISDTVE
+94 LEKLIGVSIISDTIE
-109 EVIGVDASIIKTS
+109 EVIGVEASVVKTS

-150 MPIFSDA
+150 MPIFADA

-199 DIGAAS
+199 DIGAGS
-205 TDTTIKSMFLC
+205 TDTVIKSMFLC
-216 ELMTIEDDANMTLK
+216 ELMTIEDDANITLK

-243 DENGEIKLDEY
+243 DENGEIKLDEH

-288 LYVKDVVNITKDS
+288 LYVKDVVNITENSS
-301 AVVLRKMR
+301 AVLRKMR

-356 ADNPEAG
+356 ADDPDAG

-374 KDVAINGLNDRLKT
+374 KDVSINGLNDRLKT
-388 LGLNEIFDETEL
+388 LGLNEVFDETEL

-409 ADTTLN
+409 ADTKLN

-437 IISEDTFNNI
+437 IISEDTFTNI
-447 SSLEKEQQA
+447 SSLQKEQQA

-466 LGGVIEFIAEPIIY
+466 LGGVIDFIAEPIIY

-531 AVTVNVNETQ
+531 AVTVNVNEAA

-591 GYAYAENGATLPE
+591 GYAYSYDESVSLPE
-604 KGFATIIYDTNA
+604 KGFATIIYG

>member
-23 LGVVLTLGGIALG
+23 LGVVLTLGGLAVG
-36 GYIVLTKEGMVG
+36 GYIVLTKDGMVG
-48 TISDQIEKNTS
+48 TISDQVEKNTS
-59 TELAFDDSVKAMSVM
+59 VELAFDDSVKAMSVM
-74 EWGREI
+74 DWGKEI
-80 LAAVSDMSSKEIGD
+80 LAAVSDMSSKEIGA
-94 LEKLIGVSLISDTVE
+94 LEKLIGVSIISNTIE
-109 EVIGVDASIIKTS
+109 EVIGVDAEVVKTS

-183 EESNAVL
+183 DESNAVL
-190 QELKNVAIK
+190 RELKDVAIK

-216 ELMTIEDDANMTLK
+216 ELITINDDSNMTLK

-260 TKEITEVIDGETVTN
+260 TKEITEVVGGVTVTN
-275 TYPLKG
+275 TYPLRG
-281 INETINA
+281 LNETIDA
-288 LYVKDVVNITKDS
+288 LYVKDVVNITEDS

-356 ADNPEAG
+356 ADDPEAG

-374 KDVAINGLNDRLKT
+374 KDVSINGLNDRLKT

-437 IISEDTFNNI
+437 IISEDTFTNI
-447 SSLEKEQQA
+447 SSLQKEQQA

-466 LGGVIEFIAEPIIY
+466 LGGVIDFIADPIIY

-494 NYGVVSPDEAEIS
+494 NYGVVSPDEVEITE
-507 VTVFDSLTEFVNAY
+507 TVFNSLTEFVNAY

-531 AVTVNVNETQ
+531 AVTVNVNEAA
-541 DGAFYNEETGCY
+541 DGAFYNEEAGCY

-577 ETGDGGLILSANQY
+577 ETGDGGLTLSANQY
-591 GYAYAENGATLPE
+591 GYAYSYDESVSLPE
-604 KGFATIIYDTNA
+604 KGFATIIYG

>member
-48 TISDQIEKNTS
+48 TISDQVEKNTS
-59 TELAFDDSVKAMSVM
+59 VELAFDDTVKAMSVM
-74 EWGREI
+74 EWGREV
-80 LAAVSDMSSKEIGD
+80 LAAVSDMSSKEIGA
-94 LEKLIGVSLISDTVE
+94 LEKLIGVSIISNTIE
-109 EVIGVDASIIKTS
+109 EVIGVDAEVVKTS

-150 MPIFSDA
+150 MPIFADA

-199 DIGAAS
+199 DIGAGS
-205 TDTTIKSMFLC
+205 TDTVIKSMFLC

-288 LYVKDVVNITKDS
+288 LYVKDVVNITEDS

-356 ADNPEAG
+356 ADDPDAG

-374 KDVAINGLNDRLKT
+374 KDVSINGLNDRLKT

-409 ADTTLN
+409 ADTKLN

-437 IISEDTFNNI
+437 IISEDTFTNI
-447 SSLEKEQQA
+447 SSLQKEQQA

-466 LGGVIEFIAEPIIY
+466 LGGVIDFIAEPIIY

-494 NYGVVSPDEAEIS
+494 NYGVVSPDEVEIS

-531 AVTVNVNETQ
+531 AVTVNVNEAA

-577 ETGDGGLILSANQY
+577 ETGDSGLILSANQY
-591 GYAYAENGATLPE
+591 GYAYSYDESVSLPE
-604 KGFATIIYDTNA
+604 KGFDTLIYG

>member
-23 LGVVLTLGGIALG
+23 LGVVLTLGGLAVG
-36 GYIVLTKEGMVG
+36 GYIVLTKDGMVG
-48 TISDQIEKNTS
+48 TISDQVEKNTS
-59 TELAFDDSVKAMSVM
+59 VELAFDDSVKAMSVM
-74 EWGREI
+74 DWGKEI
-80 LAAVSDMSSKEIGD
+80 LAAVSDMSSKEIGA
-94 LEKLIGVSLISDTVE
+94 LEKLIGVSIISNTIE
-109 EVIGVDASIIKTS
+109 EVIGVDAEVVKTS

-199 DIGAAS
+199 DIGAGS
-205 TDTTIKSMFLC
+205 TDTVIKSMFLC

-288 LYVKDVVNITKDS
+288 LYVKDVVNITEDS

-320 AELFGTEDLLVN
+320 ADLFGTEDLLVN

-356 ADNPEAG
+356 ADDPEAG

-374 KDVAINGLNDRLKT
+374 KDVSINGLNDRLKT

-400 ESGALSLIP
+400 ESGALSLIS
-409 ADTTLN
+409 ADTKLN

-437 IISEDTFNNI
+437 IISEDTFTNI
-447 SSLEKEQQA
+447 SSLQKEQQA

-466 LGGVIEFIAEPIIY
+466 LGGVIDFIAEPIIY
-480 TYDPT
+480 TYDPS

-531 AVTVNVNETQ
+531 AVTVNVNEAE

-591 GYAYAENGATLPE
+591 GYAYSYDGSVSLPE
-604 KGFATIIYDTNA
+604 KGFDTLIYG

>member
-23 LGVVLTLGGIALG
+23 LGVVLTLGGLAVG
-36 GYIVLTKEGMVG
+36 GYIVLTKDGMVG
-48 TISDQIEKNTS
+48 TISDQVEKNTS
-59 TELAFDDSVKAMSVM
+59 VELAFDDSVKAMSVM
-74 EWGREI
+74 DWGKEI
-80 LAAVSDMSSKEIGD
+80 LAAVSDMSSKEIGA
-94 LEKLIGVSLISDTVE
+94 LEKLIGVSIISNTIE
-109 EVIGVDASIIKTS
+109 EVIGVEASVVKTS

-183 EESNAVL
+183 DESNAVL
-190 QELKNVAIK
+190 RELKDVAIK

-216 ELMTIEDDANMTLK
+216 ELITINDDSNMTLK

-260 TKEITEVIDGETVTN
+260 TKEITEVVGGVTVTN
-275 TYPLKG
+275 TYPLRG
-281 INETINA
+281 LNETIDA
-288 LYVKDVVNITKDS
+288 LYVKDVVNITEDS

-320 AELFGTEDLLVN
+320 ADLFGTEDLLVN

-356 ADNPEAG
+356 ADDPEAG

-374 KDVAINGLNDRLKT
+374 KDVSINGLNDRLKT

-437 IISEDTFNNI
+437 IISEDTFTNI
-447 SSLEKEQQA
+447 SSLQKEQQA

-466 LGGVIEFIAEPIIY
+466 LGGVIDFIADPIIY

-507 VTVFDSLTEFVNAY
+507 VTVFDSLTDFVNAY

-531 AVTVNVNETQ
+531 AVTVNVNEAA

-591 GYAYAENGATLPE
+591 GYAYSYDESVSLPE
-604 KGFATIIYDTNA
+604 KGFATIIYG

>member
-23 LGVVLTLGGIALG
+23 LGVVLTLGGLAVG
-36 GYIVLTKEGMVG
+36 GYIVLTKDGMVG
-48 TISDQIEKNTS
+48 TISDQVEKNTS
-59 TELAFDDSVKAMSVM
+59 VELAFDDSVKAMSVM
-74 EWGREI
+74 DWGKEI
-80 LAAVSDMSSKEIGD
+80 LAAVSDMSSKEIGA
-94 LEKLIGVSLISDTVE
+94 LEKLIGVSIISNTIE
-109 EVIGVDASIIKTS
+109 EVIGVDAEVVKTS

-150 MPIFSDA
+150 MPIFADA

-183 EESNAVL
+183 DESNAVL
-190 QELKNVAIK
+190 RELKDVAIK

-288 LYVKDVVNITKDS
+288 LYVKDVVNITEDS

-320 AELFGTEDLLVN
+320 ADLFGTEDLLVN

-356 ADNPEAG
+356 ADDPDAG

-374 KDVAINGLNDRLKT
+374 KDVSINGLNDRLKT

-409 ADTTLN
+409 ADTKLN

-437 IISEDTFNNI
+437 IISEDTFTNI
-447 SSLEKEQQA
+447 SSLQKEQQA

-466 LGGVIEFIAEPIIY
+466 LGGVIDFIAEPIIY

-494 NYGVVSPDEAEIS
+494 NYGVVSPDEVEIS

-531 AVTVNVNETQ
+531 AVTVNVNEAA
-541 DGAFYNEETGCY
+541 DEAFYNEETGCY

-591 GYAYAENGATLPE
+591 GYAYSYDESVSLPE
-604 KGFATIIYDTNA
+604 KGFDTLIYG

>member
-23 LGVVLTLGGIALG
+23 LGVVLTLGGLAVG
-36 GYIVLTKEGMVG
+36 GYIVLTKDGMVG
-48 TISDQIEKNTS
+48 TISDQVEKNTS
-59 TELAFDDSVKAMSVM
+59 VELAFDDSVKAMSVM
-74 EWGREI
+74 DWGKEI
-80 LAAVSDMSSKEIGD
+80 LAAVSDMSSKEIGA
-94 LEKLIGVSLISDTVE
+94 LEKLIGVSIISNTIE
-109 EVIGVDASIIKTS
+109 EVIGVDAEVVKTS

-150 MPIFSDA
+150 MPIFADA

-199 DIGAAS
+199 DIGAGS
-205 TDTTIKSMFLC
+205 TDTVIKSMFLC

-288 LYVKDVVNITKDS
+288 LYVKDVVNITEDS

-341 IVQNTKIGEIIDIYE
+341 IVQNTYGWNVMKPKAIDQQLWNDIYDVYVKDKYNLGTQGYFE
-356 ADNPEAG
+356 EKNPAALENMTAVMLETARKGYWKATPEQLKAVAGLHTDLIAKYGTSGGGFADNNA
-363 VTKSEPILIAL
+363 KL
-374 KDVAINGLNDRLKT
+374 
-388 LGLNEIFDETEL
+388 
-400 ESGALSLIP
+400 
-409 ADTTLN
+409 
-415 EIPSAVTAAMTN
+415 
-427 STTATLAGKG
+427 
-437 IISEDTFNNI
+437 
-447 SSLEKEQQA
+447 Q
-456 FIYNSNVSGM
+456 
-466 LGGVIEFIAEPIIY
+466 EFIAENVSAPQAAGYKQRINEMKEAALADGNVQKGMTLKKNTID
-480 TYDPT
+480 TVGQPEEET
-485 GEIITGATP
+485 NKLSGTL
-494 NYGVVSPDEAEIS
+494 VVSVVLAAFII
-507 VTVFDSLTEFVNAY
+507 LLMILKKKR
-521 SQYNT
+521 SQNR
-526 LNFGS
+526 
-531 AVTVNVNETQ
+531 
-541 DGAFYNEETGCY
+541 
-553 LIPLFN
+553 
-559 IGSGSVNFAGGTV
+559 
-572 KTAIY
+572 K
-577 ETGDGGLILSANQY
+577 
-591 GYAYAENGATLPE
+591 
-604 KGFATIIYDTNA
+604 

>member
-23 LGVVLTLGGIALG
+23 LGVVLTLGGLAVG
-36 GYIVLTKEGMVG
+36 GYIVLTKDGMVG
-48 TISDQIEKNTS
+48 TISDQVEKNTS
-59 TELAFDDSVKAMSVM
+59 VELAFDDSVKAMSVM
-74 EWGREI
+74 DWGKEI
-80 LAAVSDMSSKEIGD
+80 LAAVSDMSSKEIGA
-94 LEKLIGVSLISDTVE
+94 LEKLIGVSIISNTIE
-109 EVIGVDASIIKTS
+109 EVIGVDAEVVKTS

-183 EESNAVL
+183 DESNAVL
-190 QELKNVAIK
+190 RELKDVAIK

-216 ELMTIEDDANMTLK
+216 ELITINDDSNMTLK

-260 TKEITEVIDGETVTN
+260 TKEITEVVGGVTVTN
-275 TYPLKG
+275 TYPLRG
-281 INETINA
+281 LNETIDA
-288 LYVKDVVNITKDS
+288 LYVKDVVNITEDS

-356 ADNPEAG
+356 ADDPEAG

-374 KDVAINGLNDRLKT
+374 KDVSINGLNDRLKT

-437 IISEDTFNNI
+437 IISEDTFTNI
-447 SSLEKEQQA
+447 SSLQKEQQA

-466 LGGVIEFIAEPIIY
+466 LGGVIDFIADPIIY

-494 NYGVVSPDEAEIS
+494 NYGVVSPDEVEIS

-531 AVTVNVNETQ
+531 AVTVNVNEAA

-577 ETGDGGLILSANQY
+577 ETGDGGLTLSANQY
-591 GYAYAENGATLPE
+591 GYAYSYDESVSLPE
-604 KGFATIIYDTNA
+604 KGFATIIYG

>member
-23 LGVVLTLGGIALG
+23 LGVVLTLGGLAVG
-36 GYIVLTKEGMVG
+36 GYIVLTKDGMVG
-48 TISDQIEKNTS
+48 TISDQVEKNTS
-59 TELAFDDSVKAMSVM
+59 VELAFDDSVKAMSVM
-74 EWGREI
+74 DWGKEI
-80 LAAVSDMSSKEIGD
+80 LAAVSDMSSKEIGA
-94 LEKLIGVSLISDTVE
+94 LEKLIGVSIISNTIE
-109 EVIGVDASIIKTS
+109 EVIGVEAEVVKTS

-150 MPIFSDA
+150 MPIFADA

-183 EESNAVL
+183 DESNAVL
-190 QELKNVAIK
+190 RELKDVAIK

-216 ELMTIEDDANMTLK
+216 ELITINDDSNMTLK

-260 TKEITEVIDGETVTN
+260 TKEITEVVGGVTVTN
-275 TYPLKG
+275 TYPLRG
-281 INETINA
+281 LNETIDA
-288 LYVKDVVNITKDS
+288 LYVKDVVNITEDS

-356 ADNPEAG
+356 ADDPEAG

-374 KDVAINGLNDRLKT
+374 KDVSINGLNDRLKT

-437 IISEDTFNNI
+437 IISEDTFTNI
-447 SSLEKEQQA
+447 SSLQKEQQA

-466 LGGVIEFIAEPIIY
+466 LGGVIDFIADPIIY

-531 AVTVNVNETQ
+531 AVTVNVNEAA

-577 ETGDGGLILSANQY
+577 ETGDSGLILSANQY
-591 GYAYAENGATLPE
+591 GYAYSYDESVSLPE
-604 KGFATIIYDTNA
+604 KGFATIIYG

>member
-23 LGVVLTLGGIALG
+23 LGVVLTLGGLAVG
-36 GYIVLTKEGMVG
+36 GYIVLTKDGMVG
-48 TISDQIEKNTS
+48 TISDQVEKNTS
-59 TELAFDDSVKAMSVM
+59 VELAFDDSVKAMSVM
-74 EWGREI
+74 DWGKEI
-80 LAAVSDMSSKEIGD
+80 LAAVSDMSSKEIGA
-94 LEKLIGVSLISDTVE
+94 LEKLIGVSIISNTIE
-109 EVIGVDASIIKTS
+109 EVIGVDAEVVKTS

-150 MPIFSDA
+150 MPIFADA

-199 DIGAAS
+199 DIGAGS
-205 TDTTIKSMFLC
+205 TDTVIKSMFLC
-216 ELMTIEDDANMTLK
+216 ELITINDDSNMTLK

-260 TKEITEVIDGETVTN
+260 TKEITEVVGGVTVTN
-275 TYPLKG
+275 TYPLRG
-281 INETINA
+281 LNETIDA
-288 LYVKDVVNITKDS
+288 LYVKDVVNITEDS

-320 AELFGTEDLLVN
+320 ADLFGTEDLLVN

-356 ADNPEAG
+356 ADDPEAG

-374 KDVAINGLNDRLKT
+374 KDVSINGLNDRLKT

-409 ADTTLN
+409 VDTVLN
-415 EIPSAVTAAMTN
+415 DIPSAVTAAMTN

-437 IISEDTFNNI
+437 IISEDTFTNI
-447 SSLEKEQQA
+447 SSLQKEQQA

-466 LGGVIEFIAEPIIY
+466 LGGVIDFIAEPIIY

-531 AVTVNVNETQ
+531 AVTVNVNEAA

-591 GYAYAENGATLPE
+591 GYAYSYDESVSLPE
-604 KGFATIIYDTNA
+604 KGFATIIYG

>member
-23 LGVVLTLGGIALG
+23 LGVVLTLGGLAVG
-36 GYIVLTKEGMVG
+36 GYIVLTKDGMVG
-48 TISDQIEKNTS
+48 TISDQVEKNTS
-59 TELAFDDSVKAMSVM
+59 VELAFDDSVKAMSVM
-74 EWGREI
+74 DWGKEI
-80 LAAVSDMSSKEIGD
+80 LAAVSDMSSKEIGA
-94 LEKLIGVSLISDTVE
+94 LEKLIGVSIISNTIE
-109 EVIGVDASIIKTS
+109 EVIGVEASVVKTS

-150 MPIFSDA
+150 MPIFADA

-190 QELKNVAIK
+190 RELKDVAIK

-216 ELMTIEDDANMTLK
+216 ELITINDDSNMTLK

-260 TKEITEVIDGETVTN
+260 TKEITEVVGGVTVTN
-275 TYPLKG
+275 TYPLRG
-281 INETINA
+281 LNETIDA
-288 LYVKDVVNITKDS
+288 LYVKDVVNITEDS

-320 AELFGTEDLLVN
+320 ADLFGTEDLLVN

-356 ADNPEAG
+356 ADDPEAG

-374 KDVAINGLNDRLKT
+374 KDVSINGLNDRLKT

-400 ESGALSLIP
+400 ESGVLSLIP
-409 ADTTLN
+409 ADTKLN

-437 IISEDTFNNI
+437 IISEDTFTNI
-447 SSLEKEQQA
+447 SSLQKEQQA

-466 LGGVIEFIAEPIIY
+466 LGGVIDFIAEPV
-480 TYDPT
+480 T
-485 GEIITGATP
+485 GVEI
-494 NYGVVSPDEAEIS
+494 NYGIISPDEAEI
-507 VTVFDSLTEFVNAY
+507 TEAVFNSLTDFVNAY
-521 SQYNT
+521 FQYNT

-531 AVTVNVNETQ
+531 AVTVNVDEAA
-541 DGAFYNEETGCY
+541 DGAFYNEEAGCY

-591 GYAYAENGATLPE
+591 GYAYSYDESVSLPE
-604 KGFATIIYDTNA
+604 KGFATIIYG